1 MKLLVVCGVVV
12 FAFFVYVL
20 LSMVHQAERAN
31 DAVDQIMQRYGQ

>member
-1 MKLLVVCGVVV
+1 MKVLVVCGVVV

-20 LSMVHQAERAN
+20 SSMVHQAERAN